1 MKTSIFSAL
10 LQSGSMLLG
19 LPTVAQAAAVTFDA
33 ALRQVTP
40 RSFLVLL
47 AISTIGGMAAMLMR
61 LSNDANKALE
71 EGKRFEVQPLRLL
84 VLVGYHMTGAWTA
97 GIVFYCGA
105 ARMGYSGLEIGFIV
119 PLSSFACAKAL
130 EYASG
135 ITFVTKGGAT

>member
-1 MKTSIFSAL
+1 
-10 LQSGSMLLG
+10 MLLG
-19 LPTVAQAAAVTFDA
+19 LPTVAQAAAVTFDT
-33 ALRQVTP
+33 ALGQVTP

-97 GIVFYCGA
+97 GIVFYSGA
-105 ARMGYSGLEIGFIV
+105 ARLGYSGLEIGFIV
-119 PLSSFACAKAL
+119 PLASFACAKAL
-130 EYASG
+130 EFASG
-135 ITFVTKGGAT
+135 ITFVKKDGST